1 MTPARDELLFLLASA
16 PTGVL
21 RFADPGYLTREIA
34 LLEFDGVIESRIDD
48 DKLWIWRAPGW
59 EAARQEGRQMSDPG
73 FEQWRQTIADEH
85 LRRRLQASTLHRA
98 DDRGNVIPLPQR
110 RTRIE
115 RLKWTIAIAFGILA
129 AIYAGTRM
137 VR

>member
-1 MTPARDELLFLLASA
+1 
-16 PTGVL
+16 
-21 RFADPGYLTREIA
+21 
-34 LLEFDGVIESRIDD
+34 
-48 DKLWIWRAPGW
+48 
-59 EAARQEGRQMSDPG
+59 MSD
-73 FEQWRQTIADEH
+73 WMDDYKNSLADEH

-115 RLKWTIAIAFGILA
+115 RLKWAIAIAFGILA

-137 VR
+137 IR